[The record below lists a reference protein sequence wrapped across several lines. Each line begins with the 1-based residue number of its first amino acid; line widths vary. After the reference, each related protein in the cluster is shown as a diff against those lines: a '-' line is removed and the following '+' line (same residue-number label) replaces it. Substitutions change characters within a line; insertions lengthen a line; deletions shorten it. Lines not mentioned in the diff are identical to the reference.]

1 MEKSLDNYESM
12 PYRMY
17 TDKSELDIALS
28 PLKGLVEGIAI
39 DGIVTQSE
47 VEELIDWVDGHSR
60 FEKRLSYTELLPG
73 IREIVADGITD
84 KEEINDFLWICR
96 QVSIEGKYY
105 DIVTLYKQ
113 ELEGIFHGILS
124 DNNLSD
130 EEIINLRTWL
140 ENNLF
145 LKGIYPV

>member
-12 PYRMY
+12 PYLMY
-17 TDKSELDIALS
+17 TGKSELDKALS
-28 PLKGLVEGIAI
+28 PLKGLVEGITI

-47 VEELIDWVDGHSR
+47 VEELMNWVDDHSR
-60 FEKRLSYTELLPG
+60 FEKRLSYIELLPG

-84 KEEINDFLWICR
+84 KEEINDFLWICK

-130 EEIINLRTWL
+130 EEIINLHTWL